1 MLQPRSPQPPDM
13 MPSRLASALLVCAFS
28 ACQAVYADPSGPA
41 CDQPGQWLI
50 PAVPAARVEPAP
62 ALLRNLA
69 GKQIVLLGE
78 RHDSADDHR
87 WQLAML
93 TALHALRPDMAV
105 GFEMFP
111 RRLQPVLDRWVAGQL
126 SEADFLKQ
134 ADWDEVWGFD
144 PELYLPLFRF
154 AREHH
159 LPMLALNIERG
170 LVKQVRAA
178 GWENVPVPQREG
190 VGRPA
195 EPLAL
200 YRTELRSVFDTHPA
214 LKDAAQD
221 DTTQFARFVEAQT
234 LWDRAMAQGIA
245 QFRQAH
251 PETLVV
257 GILGAGHLRNGYGVP
272 HQLQALGH
280 AQYANL
286 VTLPS
291 NLACDATTPGLAD
304 AVFVVPPQP
313 YQPKPRLGVSLQA
326 AAEGVMIEKVWS
338 GSLAEKSGLKNG
350 DVVLQAAGGRIAG
363 IEDLRGHIQRQP
375 PGTWLPLLIR
385 RGGATQEIVVRFP
398 PATEPVAASEPAPAS
413 PPHPLAAT
421 PAKP

>member
-1 MLQPRSPQPPDM
+1 MTLRRP
-13 MPSRLASALLVCAFS
+13 AFALFVCAL
-28 ACQAVYADPSGPA
+28 AANHAAGADTATA

-50 PAVPAARVEPAP
+50 PAIPAARVEPAP
-62 ALLRNLA
+62 ALLGSIA
-69 GKQIVLLGE
+69 GNQIVLLGE
-78 RHDSADDHR
+78 RHDNVYDHR

-93 TALHALRPDMAV
+93 TALHALRPDMAI

-134 ADWDEVWGFD
+134 AEWDEVWGFD
-144 PELYLPLFRF
+144 REFYLPLFRF
-154 AREHH
+154 AREHR

-170 LVKQVRAA
+170 LVKQVRAS
-178 GWENVPVPQREG
+178 GWDSVPAPQREG

-200 YRTELRSVFDTHPA
+200 YRMELRSVFDTHPT
-214 LKDAAQD
+214 LKEGPQD
-221 DTTQFARFVEAQT
+221 DATQFAHFVEAQT
-234 LWDRAMAQGIA
+234 LWDRAMAEGIA
-245 QFRQAH
+245 QFRQTH
-251 PETLVV
+251 PRTLVV

-291 NLACDATTPGLAD
+291 DLACEGTTPGLAD
-304 AVFVVPPQP
+304 AVFVVPPAP
-313 YQPKPRLGVSLQA
+313 DQPKPRLGVSLKA
-326 AAEGVMIEKVWS
+326 AADGVMIEKVWPD
-338 GSLAEKSGLKNG
+338 SLAEKTGLKDG
-350 DVVLQAAGGRIAG
+350 DVVLQAAGGKLAG
-363 IEDLRGHIQRQP
+363 VEDFRGHIQRQP
-375 PGTWLPLLIR
+375 PGTWLPLLVR
-385 RGGATQEIVVRFP
+385 RGAGTQEIVVRFP
-398 PATEPVAASEPAPAS
+398 PESEPGSEPASVSSAAPHPVAAP
-413 PPHPLAAT
+413 

>member
-1 MLQPRSPQPPDM
+1 MT
-13 MPSRLASALLVCAFS
+13 PSRLAPALFVCALS
-28 ACQAVYADPSGPA
+28 AMQSAHAGASGPA

-62 ALLRNLA
+62 ALLERLA

-78 RHDSADDHR
+78 RHDSVDDHR

-93 TALHALRPDMAV
+93 TALHARRPDMAI

-111 RRLQPVLDRWVAGQL
+111 RRLQAVLDRWVAGQL
-126 SEADFLKQ
+126 SEADFLKESQ
-134 ADWDEVWGFD
+134 WDEVWGYD
-144 PELYLPLFRF
+144 AQLYLPLFRF

-170 LVKQVRAA
+170 LVKRVRAA
-178 GWENVPVPQREG
+178 GWENVPAPQREG

-195 EPLAL
+195 EPHAL
-200 YRTELRSVFDTHPA
+200 YRMELRSVFDTHPT
-214 LKDAAQD
+214 LKDAAED
-221 DTTQFARFVEAQT
+221 DATQFARFVEAQT
-234 LWDRAMAQGIA
+234 LWDRAMAEGIA

-251 PETLVV
+251 PQTLVV

-291 NLACDATTPGLAD
+291 DLACEAATPGLAD

-313 YQPKPRLGVSLQA
+313 DQPKPRLGVSLQA
-326 AAEGVMIEKVWS
+326 AADGVMIEKVWS
-338 GSLAEKSGLKNG
+338 GSLAEKTGLQNG
-350 DVVLQAAGGRIAG
+350 DVVLQAAGSRIAG

-385 RGGATQEIVVRFP
+385 RGTDTREIVVRFP
-398 PATEPVAASEPAPAS
+398 AATEPAAEPHAEPG
-413 PPHPLAAT
+413 AAR
-421 PAKP
+421 PQP